1 VIIFCYSLVSSR
13 FCVVGIDLLNLTLLS
28 SVDLS
33 IIKWLVISV
42 NEKRTL
48 DEYNQAHFDALYG
61 IFDHNVFF
69 YDFYL

>member
-1 VIIFCYSLVSSR
+1 M
-13 FCVVGIDLLNLTLLS
+13 LNLTLLS

-48 DEYNQAHFDALYG
+48 DEYNQAPFDALYG
-61 IFDHNVFF
+61 IF
-69 YDFYL
+69 